1 MEQESLSSKIDE
13 TGMTDKDGRKTNL
26 RGTKENDRLL
36 PDPNSDRPTGC
47 DGRSDGTSQPER
59 SDRTVCEGAV
69 ISRAARPRPATHG
82 KTLTHLIRSVQSRMG
97 RNARKIAQL
106 EQEITDLR
114 EENEFEAVELD
125 RLTKA
130 LEAWNERVASLKVL
144 STESEVEQFDPAE
157 ELTA

>member
-1 MEQESLSSKIDE
+1 MHRANGQESDLRRKE
-13 TGMTDKDGRKTNL
+13 TDGGVFPDTN
-26 RGTKENDRLL
+26 GDRQ
-36 PDPNSDRPTGC
+36 TGG
-47 DGRSDGTSQPER
+47 DSGGAGFIQSER
-59 SDRTVCEGAV
+59 SDRTVREGD
-69 ISRAARPRPATHG
+69 AARITTRPRPATHG

>member
-1 MEQESLSSKIDE
+1 MHRANGQESDLRREK
-13 TGMTDKDGRKTNL
+13 TDG
-26 RGTKENDRLL
+26 GVF
-36 PDPNSDRPTGC
+36 PDPNSDRPIGG
-47 DGRSDGTSQPER
+47 DGRGIGAIQSER

-97 RNARKIAQL
+97 RNTRKITQL
-106 EQEITDLR
+106 EQEIADLR
-114 EENEFEAVELD
+114 EENEFEAVELE

-144 STESEVEQFDPAE
+144 STDPEVELFDPAE